1 MCQSHTG
8 RLTGLWFLPNPAFGL
23 NTNDDDDDDI
33 YIYYKMTWFLVDIN
47 THWGQ
52 LNLNL
57 KRRSAILLQ
66 VSRFCNI
73 LKFEH
78 TLQNFRSS
86 ELYLQFDVLWCTEWC
101 CGRSWWTCRIMW
113 RSLDGKYCDVYWP
126 SHFIG
131 MRNFGNQSRRNLT
144 LCVPCIIC
152 DVLMTNEMHNSYNQF
167 YSTVFFVYSTRFERI

>member
-1 MCQSHTG
+1 
-8 RLTGLWFLPNPAFGL
+8 
-23 NTNDDDDDDI
+23 
-33 YIYYKMTWFLVDIN
+33 MTWFLVDIN

-152 DVLMTNEMHNSYNQF
+152 DVLMTNEIHSRAVDSSWTRLHDCTDFTKPCN
-167 YSTVFFVYSTRFERI
+167 TVYYAVLLMMND